1 MDEKRPAPDG
11 AGRLAFAEKV
21 KQRKSLLLLVLI

>member
-11 AGRLAFAEKV
+11 AGRLAFAEKI
-21 KQRKSLLLLVLI
+21 QRESLLLVLI

>member
-11 AGRLAFAEKV
+11 AGRLVFAEKI
-21 KQRKSLLLLVLI
+21 QRESLLLLVLI

>member
-11 AGRLAFAEKV
+11 AGRLGFAEKI
-21 KQRKSLLLLVLI
+21 QRKNLLLLVLI

>member
-11 AGRLAFAEKV
+11 GGRLAFAEKI
-21 KQRKSLLLLVLI
+21 QRKSLLLLVLI